1 MARFHGMV
9 GYAETYESAPD
20 VFSERIVEYP
30 YFGDVKQDLRKNQP
44 TDQIH
49 DSVIQQNLVEILGDK
64 YAFDHYYAMR
74 YVLFNGV
81 RWEVGY
87 VEVRYPR
94 LWIRFGKV
102 YNGPIPTDSVGEPPE
117 GDVGD

>member
-20 VFSERIVEYP
+20 VFSERIIEYP
-30 YFGDVKQDLRKNQP
+30 YYGDIKQDLRKNQP
-44 TDQIH
+44 TDQLN
-49 DSVIQQNLVEILGDK
+49 DSIIQQNLVEILGDK

-74 YVLFNGV
+74 YVLFNDV

-102 YNGPIPTDSVGEPPE
+102 YNVPIPTDSVGDPP
-117 GDVGD
+117 